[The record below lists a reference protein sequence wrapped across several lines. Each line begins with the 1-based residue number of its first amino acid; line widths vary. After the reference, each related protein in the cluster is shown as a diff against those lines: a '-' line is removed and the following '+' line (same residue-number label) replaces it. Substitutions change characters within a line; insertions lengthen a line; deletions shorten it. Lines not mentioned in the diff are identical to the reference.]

1 MKKNIEIRNKRAR
14 FDYDIIEEFVAGIV
28 LNGGEIKSIR
38 NGNASI
44 SESYCY
50 VIGNSVI
57 MKAGYVKQ
65 YSDTEYGTY
74 DERRDRCL
82 LLTKREIARMR
93 KFTEMKGCT
102 AVPLKMYI
110 NDHGLCKVVIG
121 LCKGKHTYDKK
132 QDVKER
138 DIDRETKR
146 NMSI

>member
-65 YSDTEYGTY
+65 YSDTE
-74 DERRDRCL
+74 C
-82 LLTKREIARMR
+82 I
-93 KFTEMKGCT
+93 
-102 AVPLKMYI
+102 
-110 NDHGLCKVVIG
+110 
-121 LCKGKHTYDKK
+121 
-132 QDVKER
+132 
-138 DIDRETKR
+138 
-146 NMSI
+146 